1 MSSKIVTLHDISGDE
16 ILVNLDKINLVRN
29 AETCTVVYLSDNQAV
44 KVSETFIDIK
54 KFISSKHY
62 IGWGNI

>member
-16 ILVNLDKINLVRN
+16 ILVNLDKINLVRK
-29 AETCTVVYLSDNQAV
+29 AETCTVVYLSDNQSV
-44 KVSETFIDIK
+44 KVTETFNEIK

-62 IGWGNI
+62 IG